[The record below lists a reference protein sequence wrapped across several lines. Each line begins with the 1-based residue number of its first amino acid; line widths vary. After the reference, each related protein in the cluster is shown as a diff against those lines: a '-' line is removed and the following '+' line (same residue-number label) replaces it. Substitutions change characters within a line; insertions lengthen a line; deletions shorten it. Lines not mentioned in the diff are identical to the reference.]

1 MQDVEEWIEQH
12 DGIDGRFIWWIG
24 AAPTSE
30 LYRLIV
36 KPLLS
41 IGLVG
46 SINTE
51 RSAKGLKHDILS
63 LKRNRLSDDQ
73 ALVLYRSAENIRH
86 LMNAR
91 KEYCTSNSPLG
102 NSSK

>member
-1 MQDVEEWIEQH
+1 MQLLCCIHSVLFGGLEQH
-12 DGIDGRFIWWIG
+12 QQVNSTGG
-24 AAPTSE
+24 
-30 LYRLIV
+30 
-36 KPLLS
+36 
-41 IGLVG
+41 
-46 SINTE
+46 INTE

-91 KEYCTSNSPLG
+91 KEYCTSNSLLG